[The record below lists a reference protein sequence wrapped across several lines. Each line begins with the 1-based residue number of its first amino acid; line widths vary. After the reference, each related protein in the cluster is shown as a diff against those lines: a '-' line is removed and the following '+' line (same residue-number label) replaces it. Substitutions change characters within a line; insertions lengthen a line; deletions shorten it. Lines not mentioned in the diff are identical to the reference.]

1 MRILLAAAALAI
13 LAGPALA
20 DPTQPAAP
28 SQPPALRG
36 SALPERQFSNC
47 DENGLRRAEDLRRAP
62 VHLYRLGQLPPADM
76 HLLVIRQVGGC
87 SVPTI
92 VVHDVERN
100 ITLRAR

>member
-1 MRILLAAAALAI
+1 MRILLAATALASI
-13 LAGPALA
+13 AGAALA
-20 DPTQPAAP
+20 DPAP
-28 SQPPALRG
+28 PTAQPPAVRG

-47 DENGLRRAEDLRRAP
+47 DENGYRRAEALRH
-62 VHLYRLGQLPPADM
+62 VQGRLQRLDQLPPADM
-76 HLLVIRQVGGC
+76 HLLVIRQVRGC